1 MTDATLPIA
10 VSMAE
15 IANLCRRYRIREL
28 SLFGSALRDD
38 FGPDSDLD
46 LLVEVEPGSRAT
58 FITLGQ
64 LEEELE
70 ALVGR
75 PVDLVPKQGLKRIV
89 RDVVLSSARVLYPVG
104 HARPAAER

>member
-10 VSMAE
+10 IPTAE
-15 IANLCRRYRIREL
+15 LDALCRKYGVREL
-28 SLFGSALRDD
+28 SLFGSALRPD
-38 FGPDSDLD
+38 FHPGSDLD
-46 LLVEVEPGSRAT
+46 FLVEFEPGSRAT

-75 PVDLVPKQGLKRIV
+75 RVDLVPKQGLKPSIRA
-89 RDVVLSSARVLYPVG
+89 DVLSSAHVLY
-104 HARPAAER
+104 AA